1 MLPNP
6 TPIAANA
13 PDASSD
19 FFLYPTTARASPSAV
34 DPTART
40 AASPEACV
48 AAIAASDAAPA
59 TTSVVFPEDEV
70 DEDEEETAPEFDDA
84 ALSATTPARLPFGRP
99 EFDFSR

>member
-19 FFLYPTTARASPSAV
+19 FFLYPTAARASPSAV

-40 AASPEACV
+40 AASPGACV
-48 AAIAASDAAPA
+48 AAIATSDAAPA
-59 TTSVVFPEDEV
+59 TTSVVFPEDEI
-70 DEDEEETAPEFDDA
+70 DDDEETTPESDDA

-99 EFDFSR
+99 EFGFSR